1 MTVKFKKEDL
11 VDEMFEVI
19 EDEIID
25 QSRKFYETYYSCGA
39 TEQQEEYPYENDPDE
54 IECDEVEPKEVI
66 TVIYVKKGG
75 RQ

>member
-25 QSRKFYETYYSCGA
+25 QSRWSVHHRQVFKHEGKFYETYYSCGA

-54 IECDEVEPKEVI
+54 
-66 TVIYVKKGG
+66 
-75 RQ
+75 